1 MTATR
6 QSVNFSSPGVR
17 VGSWESDALRIV
29 YGEGLLDLPSPEW
42 LLEPFLPE
50 NGLTVLFGP
59 PQAGKSLISFGWAV
73 QLSHQTKFLGHDY
86 SNGTPYNVLYMFSE
100 GQTGIVPRLKALQ
113 ANVFTERQRQRGVSN
128 RLAVITHPVPLYVD
142 TQLGLNPEQA
152 DLLAVV
158 EENGVKLLVVDTL
171 ARNFRGDEN
180 KQQDM
185 NSFINYLGLVQERG
199 CAVLVNHHV
208 PKGSDDEPRGST
220 ALLGAADVAI
230 SLKPKFNADTDS
242 LLSVEMRNSKSKDS
256 DRFMRKTLVPNR
268 VLVPL
273 TGVDNRTGEPREYMR
288 EAVTL
293 GPLGSPATESDVAG
307 SVDYYTR
314 FAEFFADHQP
324 VKNKTYLVE
333 AMRGKSRILSDR
345 WVEFVERGLI
355 VYSDDDD
362 GFMWESEDDP
372 PVL

>member
-1 MTATR
+1 
-6 QSVNFSSPGVR
+6 V
-17 VGSWESDALRIV
+17 V
-29 YGEGLLDLPSPEW
+29 YGQNLLDLPSPEW

-59 PQAGKSLISFGWAV
+59 PQAGKSLISLGWAV
-73 QLSHQTKFLGHDY
+73 QLSHQTSFIGHDY

-113 ANVFTERQRQRGVSN
+113 ANVFNERQRQRGLSN
-128 RLAVITHPVPLYVD
+128 RLGVLTVPIPLYID
-142 TQLGLNPEQA
+142 SQHGLNAEQRA
-152 DLLAVV
+152 LLDLVM
-158 EENGVKLLVVDTL
+158 ENGVKLLVVDTL

-185 NSFINYLGLVQERG
+185 NSFINYLGLLQEQG

-208 PKGSDDEPRGST
+208 PKGTDDEPRGST

-256 DRFMRKTLVPNR
+256 DRFARKTLVPNR

-273 TGVDNRTGEPREYMR
+273 VGVDRNTGDPREYMR

-293 GPLGSPATESDVAG
+293 GPLRSSQESTDVAKT
-307 SVDYYTR
+307 VDYYAR

-324 VKNKTYLVE
+324 VKNKTACVE
-333 AMRGKSRILSDR
+333 PMRGKATALSAYWD
-345 WVEFVERGLI
+345 EFAERGLI
-355 VYSDDDD
+355 VYSETDD
-362 GFMWESEDDP
+362 GYIWDSTESLP
-372 PVL
+372 QL